1 MISVPDRIVFVRV
14 EEGPRVRPGSVEC
27 EMTGTEL
34 HHVTDG
40 VQDAKRPPSYA
51 ARVGGARSATV
62 SEGA

>member
-27 EMTGTEL
+27 EMTATEL